1 VIVDAVKDA
10 VEVDG
15 DGDDD
20 GGVDDDKDDDVIF
33 VTACA
38 VYNPDPSKM
47 VHVIEPS
54 AIFVVDE
61 EVA

>member
-1 VIVDAVKDA
+1 MVDA
-10 VEVDG
+10 VEVDD

-20 GGVDDDKDDDVIF
+20 GGGDDDDDKDDKAIF

-38 VYNPDPSKM
+38 VYSPDPSKM

-54 AIFVVDE
+54 AIFVVDGE
-61 EVA
+61 AA